1 MNVRLISPSFP
12 QCTALFSIEEK
23 EKRCHRDTD
32 RRHKNNLRGLRYLW
46 LTSVWA
52 EEFLFLRLDIFLTP
66 FHLSLWWDIKVMAT
80 FILLSELLVTT
91 GLGSDTQRWF
101 NFTTR
106 PGLKRMPVIHSSL
119 LNAALKGLWIKSVFL
134 CLWDKI
140 YLLLNCVT
148 EPETIVQ
155 SPLQSPMWK
164 SYLWTVWPPVRRRGR
179 RQRSPHLMPDVNGV
193 RLPIWNLVRTGKS
206 GNYVAEKMTGLCKT
220 NIEIQ
225 IP

>member
-1 MNVRLISPSFP
+1 MSQIPSPVQRPGMGVSAP
-12 QCTALFSIEEK
+12 DQSQAICTALFSIEEK
-23 EKRCHRDTD
+23 EKRCHRDRD

-80 FILLSELLVTT
+80 FILLSELLVTI

-148 EPETIVQ
+148 EPETIVH

-193 RLPIWNLVRTGKS
+193 KLPIWNLVRTG
-206 GNYVAEKMTGLCKT
+206 
-220 NIEIQ
+220 
-225 IP
+225 